1 MLVGGIRKKK
11 VPTGSLP
18 PRATYPLDLCVAND
32 LKICVLRQIGAD
44 AVTMLSLARSGLRIP
59 AGGLR
64 FHSTRRALF
73 PSAPVRLS
81 PRRLYSS
88 DDPPEAKSPPASETG
103 SVPDAQEGEAAE
115 ASRRKKQIPPK
126 SKLAWKSAKT
136 KQSPAAQDAKTDA
149 KADGPGQG
157 PAPAPESRDGA
168 DSTSPKSG
176 APTSSGARTEKR
188 RHKLA
193 QSKARTNAARTDQMN
208 RMWRESLE
216 ILKDLRAAHVG
227 LAQPHAMAA
236 AGKTAAEAAKESG
249 QESPEPSVSRKVQAP
264 PPSST
269 QAKKAAGLY
278 AAKMA
283 ATSPQPGHLG
293 PSILS
298 NLPSEKLLK
307 TVKPD
312 DKDRQVE
319 LLAGALGVLRKV
331 LLEQP
336 PGAAQYLAR
345 TTPERDGLLQHA
357 KGLQGKLSAAPPVD
371 LSGLISNAPEPSAS
385 VAPTKTSKK
394 KASLASQFQKAEQS
408 QGAPSFKKAKEGPK
422 PAAREGKKA
431 TVAPA
436 TIGSLDAADVALAE
450 PSPDPNASRKKGR
463 KSRQIIHSV
472 RPAELELTPIDKP
485 QPPVPNLQYG
495 LDRVLFNP
503 GVYQLQDPRSRVYNF
518 DPFLSTIMPT
528 HEFDFNA
535 LKRYVTSSKDNTLTS
550 LAAELGK
557 KYTGSTSSMTSM
569 LSHFHYLISS
579 WRPINAVHTT
589 RGFALE
595 SDQFTRIQRGPAAV
609 FLQYKDGTYA
619 IDADKEFDNATI
631 LSMLGKSMEKFLTL
645 PREEYEL
652 YHRDKSHE
660 LSEEARNDPEAFHYT
675 TMGDFLMRSQLDAHD
690 PRLPGTGM
698 YDLKTRSVITI
709 RMQSTEVHKGMGY
722 EIRDR
727 FGQWESFEREYFDM
741 IRSAFL
747 KYSLQVRMG
756 RMDGIFVA
764 FHNTERIFGFQYIS
778 LGEMDL
784 AIHGTSDTALGD
796 QEFKLSLHLLN
807 KILDK
812 ATARFPKRSL
822 RLHFET
828 RPSEPPFMYVFAKPV
843 TDQEIADVQE
853 KNKEAVEEFE
863 RRMMNLEPE
872 GAAAE
877 VAEGPGEEAG
887 PADGELEIIDEDE
900 GGEEDEAA
908 EEKSSEE
915 LSPEEQLSPEEVWE
929 DMMNRVDQA
938 MEDDALGIASVRE
951 AVEEALTQS
960 GLLRSIPQDQSRE
973 YIDALLGAITSPD
986 LEGAAEVIQNG
997 STNGNEDAT
1006 GAVEDTPRPSA
1017 VDEYATAEP
1026 PVEQLEVGE
1035 SETDS
1040 APADVEEISADEIA
1054 ETVPDEAAEVSA
1066 DEVAEAPA
1074 DEAAAMSEEE
1084 VADVAE
1090 DGVAEPSGNVA
1101 AETPEDDVTETSAE
1115 SETVVDEDEA
1125 GEDDAEA
1132 ESETSADVPDS
1143 AETQAG
1149 KPKTGPELLS
1159 LKDLIIKLAEHSQ
1172 SSPVPVSAEP
1182 KEKEEEP
1189 DRADSRRLKKFE
1201 KILSEM
1207 LSNSKRAEGED
1218 GAASADAAAPE
1229 AAGTGTD
1236 AGQAGEDEIM
1246 AIAVTIRNS
1255 TNRGYVKRLNAV
1267 SKNVDWALLYSFE
1280 EIEAPRAQKLYQ
1292 LCKNRREAL
1301 LTAANTPL
1309 GNDRYQ
1315 KSFAQTLQN
1324 FTNKGRAFRVREDK
1338 RAREHGKVD
1347 VYGLDEPLDYET
1359 VFAHVP
1365 KTRAWSTAVP
1375 EDEDAGL
1382 EDGLLEDGGLED
1394 SAEMEPEPGSKAY
1407 KKARKLKALEERARK
1422 RKEEAKKRTEAQ
1434 KAKKEA
1440 KAKRKSEEANLVKKS
1455 EKEVAEMM
1463 SEEVAEKESEEGNSE
1478 AEEKSEGEDKSGV
1491 EDKTS

>member
-1 MLVGGIRKKK
+1 
-11 VPTGSLP
+11 
-18 PRATYPLDLCVAND
+18 
-32 LKICVLRQIGAD
+32 
-44 AVTMLSLARSGLRIP
+44 
-59 AGGLR
+59 
-64 FHSTRRALF
+64 
-73 PSAPVRLS
+73 
-81 PRRLYSS
+81 
-88 DDPPEAKSPPASETG
+88 
-103 SVPDAQEGEAAE
+103 
-115 ASRRKKQIPPK
+115 
-126 SKLAWKSAKT
+126 
-136 KQSPAAQDAKTDA
+136 
-149 KADGPGQG
+149 
-157 PAPAPESRDGA
+157 
-168 DSTSPKSG
+168 
-176 APTSSGARTEKR
+176 
-188 RHKLA
+188 
-193 QSKARTNAARTDQMN
+193 MN

-227 LAQPHAMAA
+227 LAQPHALAA
-236 AGKTAAEAAKESG
+236 AGKAPAEAGKESG
-249 QESPEPSVSRKVQAP
+249 QESPEPSVSRKAQAP
-264 PPSST
+264 PPSSPE
-269 QAKKAAGLY
+269 AKKAAGLY

-283 ATSPQPGHLG
+283 AASPQPGHLG

-336 PGAAQYLAR
+336 PGTAQYLAR
-345 TTPERDGLLQHA
+345 ATPERDGLLQHA
-357 KGLQGKLSAAPPVD
+357 KGIQGKLSATPPVD
-371 LSGLISNAPEPSAS
+371 ASGLPEPSAS
-385 VAPTKTSKK
+385 VAPTKASKK

-408 QGAPSFKKAKEGPK
+408 QGAPSSKKAKEAPK
-422 PAAREGKKA
+422 PAGRAGKKA
-431 TVAPA
+431 ADAPA
-436 TIGSLDAADVALAE
+436 TIGSPDATGVAPAE
-450 PSPDPNASRKKGR
+450 PSPGPDASNKKGR

-472 RPAELELTPIDKP
+472 RPAELELTPIDEP
-485 QPPVPNLQYG
+485 QPPVPNVQYG

-589 RGFALE
+589 RGFSPE

-698 YDLKTRSVITI
+698 FDLKTRSVVTI
-709 RMQSTEVHKGMGY
+709 RMQSTEIHKGMGY

-784 AIHGTSDTALGD
+784 AIHGTDDTALGD

-872 GAAAE
+872 SPAAE
-877 VAEGPGEEAG
+877 VAEGSGEEAG
-887 PADGELEIIDEDE
+887 SADGELEIIDEDE
-900 GGEEDEAA
+900 GGEGDEAA
-908 EEKSSEE
+908 EEKSAEE
-915 LSPEEQLSPEEVWE
+915 LSPDEQLSPEEVWE

-986 LEGAAEVIQNG
+986 LEGAAEAIQNG
-997 STNGNEDAT
+997 STDGNEDAI
-1006 GAVEDTPRPSA
+1006 GAAEDTPMPSA

-1040 APADVEEISADEIA
+1040 AQADVEQIPADEVA

-1066 DEVAEAPA
+1066 DEVTEAPA
-1074 DEAAAMSEEE
+1074 DGAAAMPEEE
-1084 VADVAE
+1084 VAEAPE
-1090 DGVAEPSGNVA
+1090 DGVAETSKNDV
-1101 AETPEDDVTETSAE
+1101 AETPEDDVIETSAE
-1115 SETVVDEDEA
+1115 SENVVDEDEA
-1125 GEDDAEA
+1125 GDDDAEA
-1132 ESETSADVPDS
+1132 ESEASAGVPDP
-1143 AETQAG
+1143 ADTQAV

-1207 LSNSKRAEGED
+1207 LSNSKRAEGDD
-1218 GAASADAAAPE
+1218 GAASADAAAAE
-1229 AAGTGTD
+1229 AAGAGTD
-1236 AGQAGEDEIM
+1236 AEQAKEDEIM

-1255 TNRGYVKRLNAV
+1255 TNRGYVKRLNSI
-1267 SKNVDWALLYSFE
+1267 SKNTDWALLYSFE

-1324 FTNKGRAFRVREDK
+1324 FTNRGRAFRLREDK

-1365 KTRAWSTAVP
+1365 KTRAWSAVTP
-1375 EDEDAGL
+1375 EDEDGELEDGGL
-1382 EDGLLEDGGLED
+1382 EDGGLEDGGLED
-1394 SAEMEPEPGSKAY
+1394 SAEMEQQEPKPGSKAW

-1422 RKEEAKKRTEAQ
+1422 RKEVAKRRTEAQ

-1440 KAKRKSEEANLVKKS
+1440 KAKRKSEEASLVKKS
-1455 EKEVAEMM
+1455 EEEN
-1463 SEEVAEKESEEGNSE
+1463 SEENSE

-1491 EDKTS
+1491 EDKPI